1 MREINRKISKL
12 ENFRKCQKCIAT
24 IGHHP
29 SEMNRR
35 TFSKEYNKQHI
46 LLYVLFLLSL

>member
-1 MREINRKISKL
+1 MYVLIGINYAIDSNLNEKQNTKIEINRKISKL

-29 SEMNRR
+29 SEMN
-35 TFSKEYNKQHI
+35 
-46 LLYVLFLLSL
+46 